1 METSEKLTLADER
14 ERLRHTIDRVEDQLD
29 SCGVPRQPVGTPAPG
44 VGCLSGIDE
53 ADLIGKIPT
62 TLEHTLLRPDATL
75 KEIKELC
82 EDARKHQFFGVC
94 VQPVYARPA
103 AELLRGT
110 GCAVVTVVGFPH
122 GSNTS
127 ETKAFEASAA
137 IGCDRDDPGADEL
150 DMVISLGLLKA
161 GDYFAVHRDISLVV
175 EASRGRPVKV
185 IIESTSSLKTED
197 EKVAACLLAARAGA
211 SFVKTSTGF
220 GGGGATVD
228 DVKLMRAVVPE
239 LGVKAAGGIRDLAT
253 AMQMIQAG
261 ADRIGCSSSV
271 KIVTE
276 IESWSEKA

>member
-29 SCGVPRQPVGTPAPG
+29 SCGVPREPVGTPVPG
-44 VGCLSGIDE
+44 VGCLSGIDQ

-75 KEIKELC
+75 KEIEELC
-82 EDARKHQFFGVC
+82 KAARKHQFFGVC

-103 AELLRGT
+103 AKLLRGT

-150 DMVISLGLLKA
+150 DMVIPLGLLKA

-185 IIESTSSLKTED
+185 IIEATSLDKED
-197 EKVAACLLAARAGA
+197 DKVAACLLAARAGA

-239 LGVKAAGGIRDLAT
+239 LGVKAAGRIGDLDTVMKMIR
-253 AMQMIQAG
+253 AG
-261 ADRIGCSSSV
+261 ADRIGCSASV
-271 KIVTE
+271 KITSE
-276 IESWSEKA
+276 IESCSARA